1 MNTVQLSCF
10 LAVAETLN
18 FARAAEQLHV
28 TQPAVTQQIH
38 TLERELGVQL
48 FHRTTRTVRITEEG
62 LAFLPDARQMV
73 GLANRAVKR
82 FASPD
87 RQAVRTLSLGCHGYT
102 QLFLLAPVLK
112 ELAAQYPDLHPRLQV
127 VPFQHLYRMLE
138 DGDVDAVVAFRQPES
153 RRGLSAVYRELR
165 RVPIACL
172 CAREN
177 PLAQRGSVALG
188 DLAGEKLVLLDP
200 AKARLE
206 AVEVQAALLE
216 GRPPSEL
223 YFCDSAE
230 AATVLVQAGFG
241 VSLLPD
247 LFIPPD
253 APVARLPVRDVPP
266 VSFGVYY
273 KTLQGN
279 PPLKTLVGLLRR
291 HAGAKPE

>member
-112 ELAAQYPDLHPRLQV
+112 ELAAQYPDLHPGCRWCLSSICTV
-127 VPFQHLYRMLE
+127 CWRTETWTRWWPS
-138 DGDVDAVVAFRQPES
+138 AS
-153 RRGLSAVYRELR
+153 RK
-165 RVPIACL
+165 
-172 CAREN
+172 
-177 PLAQRGSVALG
+177 
-188 DLAGEKLVLLDP
+188 AG
-200 AKARLE
+200 
-206 AVEVQAALLE
+206 
-216 GRPPSEL
+216 G
-223 YFCDSAE
+223 
-230 AATVLVQAGFG
+230 G
-241 VSLLPD
+241 
-247 LFIPPD
+247 
-253 APVARLPVRDVPP
+253 
-266 VSFGVYY
+266 
-273 KTLQGN
+273 
-279 PPLKTLVGLLRR
+279 
-291 HAGAKPE
+291 

>member
-216 GRPPSEL
+216 GRAPSEL

-247 LFIPPD
+247 LFI
-253 APVARLPVRDVPP
+253 VRQFQL
-266 VSFGVYY
+266 S
-273 KTLQGN
+273 
-279 PPLKTLVGLLRR
+279 
-291 HAGAKPE
+291 